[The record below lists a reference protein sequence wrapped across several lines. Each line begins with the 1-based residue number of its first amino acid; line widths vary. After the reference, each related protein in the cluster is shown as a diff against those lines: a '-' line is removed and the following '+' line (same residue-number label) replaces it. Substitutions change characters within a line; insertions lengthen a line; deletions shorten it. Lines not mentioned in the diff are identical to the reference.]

1 MHMLRSRL
9 GRLTRANKNSSD
21 DGFSLI
27 ELMVVILIIAVLI
40 AIAIP
45 TFMGAR
51 KKSQDAQA
59 KSHLRGALVAE
70 KTYLSD
76 KQLYTND
83 VAELSKL
90 ETSLQWGVSDAGARG
105 VVVEDLSANE
115 LAVVLASKS
124 RSGTLFCLADLHEP
138 FDYSGEGYPTLT
150 QSGTFYAKRDNAG
163 SGECKGLVWEVTS
176 SGWD

>member
-1 MHMLRSRL
+1 MRDKLRS
-9 GRLTRANKNSSD
+9 G

-27 ELMVVILIIAVLI
+27 ELMVVVLIIAVLI

-59 KSHLRGALVAE
+59 KSHLRTALVAQ
-70 KTYLSD
+70 KTHLSD
-76 KQLYTND
+76 KQVYTSD
-83 VAELSKL
+83 VGELSKL

-105 VVVEDLSANE
+105 VVVEDVAANE
-115 LAVVLASKS
+115 LGVVLASKS
-124 RSGTLFCLADLHEP
+124 RSETLFCLADLHEP

-163 SGECKGLVWEVTS
+163 SQECKGLVWEVTS

>member
-1 MHMLRSRL
+1 LLLKKLRSEE
-9 GRLTRANKNSSD
+9 
-21 DGFSLI
+21 GFSLI

-70 KTYLSD
+70 KTYLAD
-76 KQLYTND
+76 KQVYTLD
-83 VAELSKL
+83 PSELSKL
-90 ETSLQWGVSDAGARG
+90 ETSLQWGVNDAGARG
-105 VVVEDLSANE
+105 VVVEDLSDNK
-115 LAVVLASKS
+115 VGVILASKS

-138 FDYSGEGYPTLT
+138 FDYAGEGYPTLS
-150 QSGTFYAKRDNAG
+150 QSGTYYAKRDNAG
-163 SGECKGLVWEVTS
+163 SQECKGLAWEVTS
-176 SGWD
+176 SGWE